1 MGIVPVECPSR
12 NVQQTAGNIRR
23 QEGFG
28 FRIGAL
34 LDSDKCAWLCEY
46 PEETLALY
54 GLTVLT
60 L

>member
-1 MGIVPVECPSR
+1 MGFVPVECPSR

-34 LDSDKCAWLCEY
+34 VDAINVPGYVKIPKKHL
-46 PEETLALY
+46 LY
-54 GLTVLT
+54 TVLQS
-60 L
+60 

>member
-1 MGIVPVECPSR
+1 MECPSR

-54 GLTVLT
+54 SLTVLT